1 MNSRRRELAIA
12 LALAPLV
19 FAVQVRA
26 AEVKYEKPPKAVLDV
41 LNAPPFP
48 TAFPSP
54 SGDTL
59 LLATPVLYPPIADL
73 AKPMLR
79 LAGLRIDP
87 TTNGEHH
94 ASYWSNLSL
103 RRVADGAE
111 TKVPLPA
118 GARPNQISWSA
129 DGKSFAFA
137 NIVAKGIEL
146 WVGNAST
153 GQVKRLEGIYLNGI
167 FGQPS
172 FGFASAPI
180 QWMPD
185 QKHLLVRTVPS
196 HRGPAPAAPEAPDG
210 PNVQESSGGRGP
222 SSTYEA
228 RDVLKN
234 PHDEKLFDYYAASQ
248 IALVDSAT
256 GAISLLGKPAVYGT
270 FSRSPNGKYLIIERI
285 HRPYSYLHGYE
296 RFPKEVEIWNQ
307 RGQLV
312 HKLASLPMADQV
324 PIRGVATGARQ
335 YGWRAGEPD
344 SLIWAEA
351 LDGGDPRKK
360 VPHRDQIRALKAPFT
375 GTPSDLFKTEQRFA
389 SLQEIE
395 NGELALVHDT
405 DVDRH
410 WLHTFLIGLKAA
422 QPALQLLWEVSW
434 QDRYKDPGNAVLRV
448 LPDGSNVVRRDGD
461 WIYLSGTGGTAEG
474 DRPFLDR
481 YNIRSRT
488 SERLFRCDKASL
500 ERFVAFADSA
510 LGQFVTR
517 KESPLQPP
525 NYFLR
530 TLNDQAP
537 ARIEPGEAVR
547 VSSSRPV
554 TTFPDPTPQLRK
566 IKKQL
571 VKYKRPDGVDLSFM
585 LYLPPDYKAGTR
597 LPTMFYAYP
606 LDYIEKDVAGQVS
619 GSTQTFTTFLGPSHL
634 FFLLNGYA
642 VLDRVA
648 MPIVGPSMTAYDTYL
663 EQLVA
668 DAKAGVEKAVEMGVA
683 DPERIGVMGHSHGA
697 LMVANLLAH
706 SDLFRAGIAR
716 SGSYNKSLTAFGFQ
730 NERRTLWEGRDTYI
744 QVSPLFYADKIKA
757 PILLFHGEADVNPGT
772 TPIQSQ
778 RLYEAIRGTGGTV
791 RLVMLPFE
799 SHGYQAR
806 ESIEHVLYEQLTW
819 FDRYVKSASPRP
831 QKLTSAPGK

>member
-1 MNSRRRELAIA
+1 M
-12 LALAPLV
+12 
-19 FAVQVRA
+19 
-26 AEVKYEKPPKAVLDV
+26 
-41 LNAPPFP
+41 
-48 TAFPSP
+48 
-54 SGDTL
+54 
-59 LLATPVLYPPIADL
+59 
-73 AKPMLR
+73 
-79 LAGLRIDP
+79 
-87 TTNGEHH
+87 
-94 ASYWSNLSL
+94 
-103 RRVADGAE
+103 
-111 TKVPLPA
+111 
-118 GARPNQISWSA
+118 
-129 DGKSFAFA
+129 
-137 NIVAKGIEL
+137 
-146 WVGNAST
+146 
-153 GQVKRLEGIYLNGI
+153 
-167 FGQPS
+167 
-172 FGFASAPI
+172 
-180 QWMPD
+180 
-185 QKHLLVRTVPS
+185 
-196 HRGPAPAAPEAPDG
+196 
-210 PNVQESSGGRGP
+210 
-222 SSTYEA
+222 
-228 RDVLKN
+228 
-234 PHDEKLFDYYAASQ
+234 
-248 IALVDSAT
+248 
-256 GAISLLGKPAVYGT
+256 
-270 FSRSPNGKYLIIERI
+270 
-285 HRPYSYLHGYE
+285 
-296 RFPKEVEIWNQ
+296 
-307 RGQLV
+307 
-312 HKLASLPMADQV
+312 
-324 PIRGVATGARQ
+324 
-335 YGWRAGEPD
+335 
-344 SLIWAEA
+344 
-351 LDGGDPRKK
+351 
-360 VPHRDQIRALKAPFT
+360 
-375 GTPSDLFKTEQRFA
+375 
-389 SLQEIE
+389 
-395 NGELALVHDT
+395 
-405 DVDRH
+405 
-410 WLHTFLIGLKAA
+410 
-422 QPALQLLWEVSW
+422 
-434 QDRYKDPGNAVLRV
+434 
-448 LPDGSNVVRRDGD
+448 PDGSHAVRRDED
-461 WIYLSGTGGTAEG
+461 WIYLTGTGGTAEG

-481 YNIRSRT
+481 YNIRTRT
-488 SERLFRCDKASL
+488 SERLFRCDKESL

-510 LGQFVTR
+510 RGQFVTR
-517 KESPLQPP
+517 REAPLQPP

-530 TLNDQAP
+530 TLTDQAP
-537 ARIEPGEAVR
+537 ARIEAGEAVR

-554 TTFPDPTPQLRK
+554 TSFPDPTPQLRK

-772 TPIQSQ
+772 TPIQSL

-791 RLVMLPFE
+791 RLVFLPFE